1 MTVSATTR
9 LVAVVGPT
17 GTGKSDLALNI
28 AERIVAL
35 GGRAEIVNSDSM
47 QLYRG
52 MDIGTAKLT
61 VEERRGIAHHMIDTL
76 AITDESTAADY
87 QRQARPIIEDL
98 QNREITPIVVGGS
111 MLYVAALLNTFEF
124 PERNETLRAQL
135 ELDLLEHGA
144 IEMHRR
150 LAAIDASAASRITP
164 ANGRRSVRALE
175 VVLTTGEPFAAAL
188 PDEVESWQPVLEIG
202 LNSDRAHLVARLE
215 HRVLRMWAAG
225 LVDETRN
232 LEPLGIRTGKTASQ
246 AIGYSQ
252 ALQQL
257 DGTMTQD
264 EAIASTVQLTQRYAR
279 RQMSWFKRDPRI
291 NWLDYQDPAFTE
303 KALTLVETNL
313 DI

>member
-1 MTVSATTR
+1 MTASVKTR

-17 GTGKSDLALNI
+17 GTGKSDLALDV
-28 AERIVAL
+28 AEHIIQI
-35 GGRAEIVNSDSM
+35 GGKAEIINSDSM
-47 QLYRG
+47 QFYQG

-61 VEERRGIAHHMIDTL
+61 IDERRGITHHMIDTL
-76 AITDESTAADY
+76 AITDESTAADF

-98 QNREITPIVVGGS
+98 QRREITPVVVGGS

-150 LAAIDASAASRITP
+150 LAAVDPGAASRIIP

-202 LNSDRAHLVARLE
+202 LNSERAHLVQRLE
-215 HRVLRMWAAG
+215 QRVIRMWAAG

-291 NWLDYQDPAFTE
+291 NWLDYQDPSFT
-303 KALTLVETNL
+303 KQALSLVESNL
-313 DI
+313 AI

>member
-1 MTVSATTR
+1 MTASVKKR

-17 GTGKSDLALNI
+17 GTGKSGLALDI
-28 AERIVAL
+28 AEHIIQL
-35 GGRAEIVNSDSM
+35 GGKAEIINSDSM
-47 QLYRG
+47 QFYQG

-61 VEERRGIAHHMIDTL
+61 IDERRGITHHMIDTL

-98 QNREITPIVVGGS
+98 QRRKITPVVVGGS

-150 LAAIDASAASRITP
+150 LAAVDPGAASRIIP

-202 LNSDRAHLVARLE
+202 LNSERAHLVQRLE
-215 HRVLRMWAAG
+215 QRVIRMWAAG

-291 NWLDYQDPAFTE
+291 NWLDYQDPSFT
-303 KALTLVETNL
+303 KQALSLVESNL
-313 DI
+313 AI